1 MEDPMRKSILPVAI
15 AIISTISFPAHAAKY
30 TCTFSQGS
38 SPIGS
43 PCNIDPTTTATSCQ
57 QSLGGNLLGL
67 CAAGKSEDDKQ
78 EALLCVFGVPE
89 TITDAAKGLG
99 AQNSMAAVGALA
111 QKPGFA
117 AQNYTV
123 FATQTR
129 PLLDALLYRETQTS
143 PVFAAA
149 CQ

>member
-1 MEDPMRKSILPVAI
+1 MEDQMRKSTLPVAA
-15 AIISTISFPAHAAKY
+15 AIIATLSLPAQAAKY
-30 TCTFSQGS
+30 TCTFTQNGSQ
-38 SPIGS
+38 IGS
-43 PCNIDPTTTATSCQ
+43 PCNIDPMTTTTSCQ

-78 EALLCVFGVPE
+78 EALLCVFGVPA
-89 TITDAAKGLG
+89 TIAEAAKGLE
-99 AQNSMAAVGALA
+99 AQSSMAAVGALA

-117 AQNYTV
+117 AQNYAV

-129 PLLDALLYRETQTS
+129 PLLEALLYRENQSS
-143 PVFAAA
+143 PVLAAA